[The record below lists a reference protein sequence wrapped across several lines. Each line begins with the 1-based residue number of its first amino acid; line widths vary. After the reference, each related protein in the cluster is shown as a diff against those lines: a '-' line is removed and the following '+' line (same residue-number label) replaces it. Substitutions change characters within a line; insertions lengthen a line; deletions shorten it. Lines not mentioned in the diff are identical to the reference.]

1 MARSV
6 GGGGGGE
13 LGNLLAWGR
22 GELGNLLSS
31 KIIIQMVIRRSKV
44 CSSTG
49 FFLA

>member
-6 GGGGGGE
+6 GGGE

-31 KIIIQMVIRRSKV
+31 KIIIQMIIRSKV